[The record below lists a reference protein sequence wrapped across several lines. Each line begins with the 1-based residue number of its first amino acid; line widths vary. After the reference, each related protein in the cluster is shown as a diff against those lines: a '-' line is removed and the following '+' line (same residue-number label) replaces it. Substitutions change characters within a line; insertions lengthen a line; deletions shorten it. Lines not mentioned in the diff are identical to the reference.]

1 MRSSWSWPIAEFGH
15 ARFEQYT
22 TIAACRSGLV
32 DGASAAI
39 SPPRRARAA
48 VSPRAV
54 QEVASAPRAGQEQ
67 RSAPRA
73 AQDLLSA
80 PRAGPEAASAP
91 RAERRDKVRN
101 REKVLTAA
109 AGLFETQGVEHT
121 TVVEIARRAG
131 VGVGTIYRGF
141 TDKGGL
147 VAAIL
152 DERERHLQD
161 QILSGPPPL
170 GPGAPPEERIRAFIE
185 ALAKLV
191 ESSYELLL
199 VSENHMPGARYR
211 IGSYGA
217 WRLHLASLIR
227 ATTAA
232 PHDPDLLADALLA
245 PLAADLY
252 RHQRRELGM
261 SAKRIRDALIRLAGA
276 GTTTPHRH

>member
-1 MRSSWSWPIAEFGH
+1 
-15 ARFEQYT
+15 
-22 TIAACRSGLV
+22 
-32 DGASAAI
+32 
-39 SPPRRARAA
+39 
-48 VSPRAV
+48 V
-54 QEVASAPRAGQEQ
+54 QELPSV
-67 RSAPRA
+67 PRA
-73 AQDLLSA
+73 AQA
-80 PRAGPEAASAP
+80 PRSGPRAAQEPPRGPRAANELPTATRAAPELPSVP

-109 AGLFETQGVEHT
+109 ADLFATQGVEHT
-121 TVVEIARRAG
+121 TIDEVAGQAG
-131 VGVGTIYRGF
+131 VGVGTVYRGF

-170 GPGAPPEERIRAFIE
+170 GPGAPPDERIRAFVE

-199 VSENHMPGARYR
+199 VSENHTPGARYR

-217 WRLHLASLIR
+217 WRLHLTSLIR
-227 ATTAA
+227 DTAA
-232 PHDPDLLADALLA
+232 SPHDPDLLADALLA

-252 RHQRRELGM
+252 RHQRRELGI
-261 SAKRIRDALIRLAGA
+261 SAKRIRDALIRLADTA
-276 GTTTPHRH
+276 TSTPQRR